1 MRAVGLSGYAG
12 SNPVSRIRLSVL
24 SHANVGH
31 SFNLVPI
38 SEKMTYKTGPTNPLL
53 ISLVKELKKKA
64 IEEKVGIWKR
74 VAEDLEKPTRQRREV
89 NLYTIDKYAK
99 DGEIIVVPG
108 KVLGTGDITKKVN
121 VAAFSFSQSALDKIL
136 KVGGKTLTIQE
147 LVKQNSKGKDVRI
160 MG

>member
-1 MRAVGLSGYAG
+1 
-12 SNPVSRIRLSVL
+12 
-24 SHANVGH
+24 
-31 SFNLVPI
+31 
-38 SEKMTYKTGPTNPLL
+38 MTYKTGPTNPLL